1 MPGVQIDPSDV
12 TACYPE
18 LTVLGRLGNG
28 TFKQVFKVSNS
39 ANEEFVIKCVQLDVD
54 DFGQITRMSAV
65 EERLRLEVGL
75 MAAVDDPHVP
85 SLGPIESRDFTKQ
98 GFTVRAFSEE
108 FIGEQTVE
116 SLLGLQHFDAV
127 KLKKLLHDVAS
138 ALKVYNDHET
148 GFVHRDVK
156 PGNIVLRESDQSYV
170 LIDPGVHL
178 APSNPT
184 ISNPADWPQGT
195 PAYYSPE
202 QAQGT
207 RRQLD
212 VRSDMFSLGIIAYQ
226 AITGTHPFN
235 PTAADPAWL
244 GRLINAQ
251 YNQLDTA
258 TYPDYA
264 SCIPIV
270 HKLLGRFPHARY
282 NSPEALLLMVEE
294 L

>member
-1 MPGVQIDPSDV
+1 MPGVQVDPIDV
-12 TACYPE
+12 TGCYPE

-28 TFKQVFKVSNS
+28 TFKQVFKVKN
-39 ANEEFVIKCVQLDVD
+39 AADEEFVIKCVQLDVN
-54 DFGQITRMSAV
+54 DFGQTTRMSAV
-65 EERLRLEVGL
+65 EERLRLELEL

-85 SLGPIESRDFTKQ
+85 SLGPIENRDFIKQ
-98 GFTVRAFSEE
+98 GLTIRAFSEE

-116 SLLGLQHFDAV
+116 SLLQTQHFNV
-127 KLKKLLHDVAS
+127 TELKKLLHDVAS

-156 PGNIVLRESDQSYV
+156 PGNIVLRDSDQSYV

-184 ISNPADWPQGT
+184 ISNPNEWPQGT

-202 QAQGT
+202 QAQGA

-212 VRSDMFSLGIIAYQ
+212 VRSDMFPLGIIAYQ
-226 AITGTHPFN
+226 AIANVHPFS
-235 PTAADPAWL
+235 PTATDPAWFN
-244 GRLINAQ
+244 RLINTQ
-251 YNQLDTA
+251 YIALDPL

-264 SCIPIV
+264 SCIPVI

-282 NSPEALLLMVEE
+282 NSPEALLLKVEE